1 MHAPLPAPPAI
12 PEETAGG
19 LISLFL
25 DFDGT
30 LVDLADRH
38 DAIAVDPAVR
48 TLLVALARRLDGRLA
63 VVSGRSADE
72 ILGYLHGADSVPPFA
87 IAGSH
92 GLELRWTD
100 GRWETPLRP
109 PTLDDVLADLHAF
122 ARGCPG
128 VVVEEKPLG
137 AALHYRLAPEAG
149 PACEALADQLARTH
163 GFTLQLGKMVC
174 ELRTHGADK
183 GDAVHRF
190 LSEPPMAGASP
201 LFVGDDLTDE
211 AGFAAAEQFG
221 GAGILVGTRRQ
232 TAARYG
238 LPDVAAVHR
247 WLGRLAGLREED
259 NAA

>member
-1 MHAPLPAPPAI
+1 MPAPLPAPPTI
-12 PEETAGG
+12 TDEMTGG
-19 LISLFL
+19 PISLFL

-30 LVDLADRH
+30 LVDIADRH
-38 DAIAVDPAVR
+38 DAIEVDAEVR
-48 TLLVALARRLDGRLA
+48 RLMAALARRLEGRLA
-63 VVSGRSADE
+63 VVSGRPAAE
-72 ILGYLHGADSVPPFA
+72 ICAYLHAHDSVPPFA

-100 GRWETPLRP
+100 GRHEAPLRP
-109 PTLDDVLADLHAF
+109 TGLDEAVAALRSF
-122 ARGCPG
+122 AEAWPG
-128 VVVEEKPLG
+128 VVVEEKPFG

-149 PACEALADQLARTH
+149 PACDALADALAQRY

-183 GDAVHRF
+183 GDAVRRF
-190 LSEPPMAGASP
+190 LSEPPMAGTPP

-211 AGFAAAEQFG
+211 AGFAAAERLG
-221 GAGILVGTRRQ
+221 GMGILVGAARE

-247 WLGRLAGLREED
+247 WLGHLAGLREGED
-259 NAA
+259 PA